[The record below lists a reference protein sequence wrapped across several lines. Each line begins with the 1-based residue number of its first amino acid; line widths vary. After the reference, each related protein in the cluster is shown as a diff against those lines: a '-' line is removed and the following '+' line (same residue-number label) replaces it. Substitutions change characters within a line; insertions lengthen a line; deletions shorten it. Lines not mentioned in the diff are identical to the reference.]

1 MKERCVGCTLRCLV
15 AANTVRPQHTG
26 MCWTQPTGRPV
37 QTQQQHTK
45 HLIYPAHINLARK
58 GKHLSQTASE
68 CIHKILQMFA
78 SVRMCWLDASSAPL
92 HTATV
97 RHYHV
102 TLLTVHMP
110 GKGKTTVVKLNGLTL
125 SWIQLKHFIPDN

>member
-15 AANTVRPQHTG
+15 AANTVRPQHAG

-92 HTATV
+92 HTAT
-97 RHYHV
+97 
-102 TLLTVHMP
+102 
-110 GKGKTTVVKLNGLTL
+110 
-125 SWIQLKHFIPDN
+125 